1 MRYGNATRPSTT
13 VKSWLNG
20 PVGTVA
26 SGTPAGYQRP
36 IDWLDLPTVTAGQQK
51 IVGLCAVYE
60 DEPNYIAFTIVGSY
74 TVDWGDGS
82 SVQNISSGV
91 RAEHLLSWSGCP
103 SSTLT
108 SEGFRQA
115 IVTVTMQSANN
126 LTTAR
131 FDRPHTSSGFA
142 MTQQP
147 WLDIRM
153 SAPNCT
159 RFGLGDEWV
168 SDSSR
173 LQRFEW
179 VGTNQVT
186 NLLWAF
192 ARCRALRQVVALD
205 TSSATD
211 TTEMFLLCGAMISLP
226 ALNLSACAQADRM
239 FAECLALAYLPAL
252 TMNTSVTY
260 DTDSYDYARGWFA
273 ADNGNYAAL
282 RRIPALNLS
291 KQLGTFLNNED
302 YYLSLSSI
310 GPLTGLR
317 TALNLYTMS
326 IAAAELNA
334 VYTALATLST
344 ATKSVTGAVS
354 TSDGPFDWITY
365 TTGTAHGY
373 VAGQA
378 VTITGASPS
387 GYNVTR
393 AVIVDVGDATHFKC
407 LVSSFV
413 GTPWSSGGTVA
424 QATFIDVTGNPGA
437 SSDTPSIATGKG
449 WTVIG

>member
-13 VKSWLNG
+13 VRSWLNG
-20 PVGTVA
+20 PLGTGA

-36 IDWLDLPTVTAGQQK
+36 IDWLELPTVTAGQQT
-51 IVGLCAVYE
+51 IVGLCAVYQ
-60 DEPNYIAFTIVGSY
+60 DEPNYIAFTIAGSY
-74 TVDWGDGS
+74 TVNWGDGS

-103 SSTLT
+103 ASTLT

-115 IVTVTMQSANN
+115 IVTVTMQSSNN

-131 FDRPHTSSGFA
+131 FDRPHTSSGSA

-186 NLLWAF
+186 DMWWAF
-192 ARCRALRQVVALD
+192 ARCRSLRQVVALD
-205 TSSATD
+205 TSNVTN
-211 TTEMFLLCGAMISLP
+211 TTEMFLLCGALMSLP
-226 ALNLSACAQADRM
+226 ALDLSACEQADRM
-239 FAECLALAYLPAL
+239 FAECLALAYLPAF
-252 TMNTSVTY
+252 TMNTSVAY
-260 DTDSYDYARGWFA
+260 YTDSYDYARGWFA

-282 RRIPALNLS
+282 RRIPALDMS
-291 KQLGTFLNNED
+291 KQLGTLLNNED

-326 IAAAELNA
+326 ISATELNA